1 MSLVFINSK
10 GDRSI
15 LPLKNISSET
25 FFIKMRR
32 PNRQQP
38 DNMILT
44 TIQYNRDQ
52 GKSYINLT
60 YGPFG
65 WVENGKD

>member
-1 MSLVFINSK
+1 
-10 GDRSI
+10 
-15 LPLKNISSET
+15 
-25 FFIKMRR
+25 MRR
-32 PNRQQP
+32 PNGQQP
-38 DNMILT
+38 GNMILT